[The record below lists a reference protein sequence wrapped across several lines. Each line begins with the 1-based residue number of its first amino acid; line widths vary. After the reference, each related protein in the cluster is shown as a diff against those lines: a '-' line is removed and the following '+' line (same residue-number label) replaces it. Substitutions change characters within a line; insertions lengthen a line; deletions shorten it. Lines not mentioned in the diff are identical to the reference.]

1 MPPIITQSSG
11 ALTVSMIQSVGEH
24 VDKYELNNPN
34 LGEEVN
40 SDDDNNGIISSDMS
54 IATAVTTTD
63 EDR

>member
-11 ALTVSMIQSVGEH
+11 VLSVSMIQSVGGH
-24 VDKYELNNPN
+24 VDKYELNNAN

-54 IATAVTTTD
+54 ITTAVTTTD